1 MSGGE
6 NNSYRVSLAD
16 PGGRVSIHDVPTDA
30 FETNERGIT
39 LQGTTFVPWHRV
51 LRYTREVTHSLG
63 DPGLPTRTEI
73 RAWVDDGSAAGETL
87 TVRGDQFDPG
97 PWTADFLVEGA
108 VNVETASLHLT
119 KIHVPWGR
127 VLEYER
133 MFLPAVMPTRPN

>member
-1 MSGGE
+1 MTTI
-6 NNSYRVSLAD
+6 NADMRV
-16 PGGRVSIHDVPTDA
+16 G
-30 FETNERGIT
+30 N
-39 LQGTTFVPWHRV
+39 
-51 LRYTREVTHSLG
+51 VT
-63 DPGLPTRTEI
+63 
-73 RAWVDDGSAAGETL
+73 ETL